1 MVQLATFTYSQKV
14 GQAEA
19 DEKMMNMLNT
29 KKFNYLGL

>member
-1 MVQLATFTYSQKV
+1 MAQLATFTYSQKV

-19 DEKMMNMLNT
+19 DEKMMNT